1 MKQLILKGLG
11 KTKVRKIIKDFLC
24 NMDETHGTELI
35 ECFAYNN
42 QEYTIYQGTIVYE
55 VQGESNNDYTE
66 FTLGELLE
74 FVGNKI

>member
-24 NMDETHGTELI
+24 TELI

-55 VQGESNNDYTE
+55 VQGESNDDYTE